1 MNSEYRNIINK
12 MFDYAIKATS
22 LQDVFDSMMDSIC
35 EDDLYD
41 FIDAYCDEYDCYP
54 PEDEE

>member
-1 MNSEYRNIINK
+1 MDSEYRNLINK

-22 LQDVFDSMMDSIC
+22 LQAVFDAMMDSIC

-41 FIDAYCDEYDCYP
+41 FIDAYCDECDCYP
-54 PEDEE
+54 PEED

>member
-1 MNSEYRNIINK
+1 MDSEYRNLINK

-22 LQDVFDSMMDSIC
+22 LQAVFDSMMDSIC

-41 FIDAYCDEYDCYP
+41 FIDAYCDECDCYP
-54 PEDEE
+54 PEDED

>member
-1 MNSEYRNIINK
+1 MNSEYRNLINK
-12 MFDYAIKATS
+12 MFDYTIKATS
-22 LQDVFDSMMDSIC
+22 LQAVFDAMIDSIC

-41 FIDAYCDEYDCYP
+41 FIDAYCDECDCYP

>member
-1 MNSEYRNIINK
+1 MKSEYRKHIDR

-22 LQDVFDSMMDSIC
+22 LQAVFESMMDSIC

-41 FIDAYCDEYDCYP
+41 FIDAYCNECDCYP
-54 PEDEE
+54 PEDKG

>member
-1 MNSEYRNIINK
+1 MDSEYRNLINK

-22 LQDVFDSMMDSIC
+22 LQAVFDAMMDSIC

-41 FIDAYCDEYDCYP
+41 FIDAYCDECDCYP
-54 PEDEE
+54 PEDD